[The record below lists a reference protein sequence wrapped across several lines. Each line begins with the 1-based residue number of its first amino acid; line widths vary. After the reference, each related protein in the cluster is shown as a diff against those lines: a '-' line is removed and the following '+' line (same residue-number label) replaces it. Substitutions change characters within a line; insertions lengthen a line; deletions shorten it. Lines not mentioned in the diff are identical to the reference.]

1 MPLHEFSARLSLFS
15 GINAGGQPPAP
26 DGPSLRKD
34 WRQYRKPN
42 RKRQVPH
49 RNSCQHTA
57 QSHHHG
63 LACRALADEPAFHR
77 RRGGGRGREAFTE
90 TQINALASLMADEML
105 VQRRICLNEERP
117 GNLDGYRASALSAK
131 KIGQFGFHHPT
142 PKTRRFCDLG
152 ASVATRGSLSRTL
165 KTYRGEC
172 RRVLDLQV

>member
-1 MPLHEFSARLSLFS
+1 MTDVLSKRLLYCFVRHIIRRHKANLSETSYSVHLAIK
-15 GINAGGQPPAP
+15 GILGMFCRGTTPAP
-26 DGPSLRKD
+26 DGPSLQKD

-49 RNSCQHTA
+49 RNPCQPTA
-57 QSHHHG
+57 HSHHHG
-63 LACRALADEPAFHR
+63 SACRALADEPAFHR

-131 KIGQFGFHHPT
+131 NRAVWLSPSHP
-142 PKTRRFCDLG
+142 
-152 ASVATRGSLSRTL
+152 
-165 KTYRGEC
+165 
-172 RRVLDLQV
+172 